1 MEDENAPL
9 WLVGSVLASA
19 AVLAWQYFDNV
30 PILTGTLV
38 LLLVGTL
45 ITFLSGRSARYVALV
60 VSVLFLFETAAMIAN
75 FSWPL
80 FGANGAPQYAF
91 AQTAPW
97 VTLDWI
103 RINYSVGVDGIS
115 LPFVLLTAILQIA
128 TVVYSFEEKKS
139 PAAWFGLVLLTCVGC
154 YGVFVSLDIFQ
165 FFLFWEAVLIPMFFM
180 IGYWGG
186 LRRRYAALKFFIYT
200 HVASV
205 VMLVSLFALAFYSHA
220 PSFDFTDIYGPA
232 RGLATVTQVFIFLG
246 LFFGFGVKFP
256 IVPFHTWLPDAH
268 VEAPTGGS
276 VLLAGLLLKLGGY
289 GLIRWGLELVPEGLL
304 HTSWLLYAVAF
315 ASIIWGAYLSLSQRD
330 LKRLVAYSSINHM
343 GIVLLA
349 IAVYSNLGVLAA
361 VLLMFAHGIV
371 SALLFMVAGSVHHTF
386 GSRDIVSVNGI
397 TPKTPVLSTMTM
409 VGSLASLGL
418 PALISF
424 PAEFTAFLATWDRI
438 GYWVLIPLSVLVVTA
453 AFYLWMMQRMLFGP
467 PRNVPESAHDLPPY
481 EAIAMGLLVAL
492 IVLYGILPAL
502 LTNIIIQSPTAY
514 GLP

>member
-1 MEDENAPL
+1 VELGILSIGLLTLLA
-9 WLVGSVLASA
+9 GTLASFA
-19 AVLAWQYFDNV
+19 
-30 PILTGTLV
+30 
-38 LLLVGTL
+38 
-45 ITFLSGRSARYVALV
+45 SGARARWVALGTAL
-60 VSVLFLFETAAMIAN
+60 LFLFEVAWMLSQ

-80 FGANGAPQYAF
+80 LTSQGVPQYTF
-91 AQTAPW
+91 PESAPW
-97 VTLDWI
+97 ITLPWLSI
-103 RINYSVGVDGIS
+103 HYAVGVDGIS
-115 LPFVLLTAILQIA
+115 LPFVLLTAILLLV
-128 TVVYSFEEKKS
+128 TVVYSFEETHR
-139 PAAWFGLVLLTCVGC
+139 PGPWFGLVLLTCLGC
-154 YGVFVSLDIFQ
+154 YGVFVSLDILQ
-165 FFLFWEAVLIPMFFM
+165 FFLFWEAVLVPMFFL
-180 IGYWGG
+180 IGFWGG
-186 LRRRYAALKFFIYT
+186 PRRHYAALKFFIYT

-220 PSFDFTDIYGPA
+220 PSFDFADLYGPA
-232 RGLATVTQVFIFLG
+232 RALATTSQVFVFLG

-289 GLIRWGLELVPEGLL
+289 GLIRWGLELVPQGLL
-304 HTSWLLYAVAF
+304 HLAPLLYVVAF
-315 ASIIWGAYLSLSQRD
+315 ASIIWGAILSLAQRD

-371 SALLFMVAGSVHHTF
+371 SALLFMVAGSVHHSF
-386 GSRDIVSVNGI
+386 GSRDLASIQGI
-397 TPKTPVLSTMTM
+397 TPKTPFLATVTM

-424 PAEFTAFLATWDRI
+424 PAEFLAFVATWDRL
-438 GYWVLIPLSVLVVTA
+438 GLWVAVPLGVLVVTA
-453 AFYLWMMQRMLFGP
+453 AFYVWMMQRLLFGP
-467 PRNVPESAHDLPPY
+467 TAHVPADARDVPPY

-492 IVLYGILPAL
+492 VVLYGVLPAL
-502 LTNIIIQSPTAY
+502 LTNVIVQSPLY

>member
-1 MEDENAPL
+1 MGPL
-9 WLVGSVLASA
+9 SVILITLLA
-19 AVLAWQYFDNV
+19 
-30 PILTGTLV
+30 GTL
-38 LLLVGTL
+38 L
-45 ITFLSGRSARYVALV
+45 TFASGKRAKYVALGT
-60 VSVLFLFETAAMIAN
+60 SLLFLFEVAYLLSA

-80 FGANGAPQYAF
+80 LNAQGVPLFAF
-91 AQTAPW
+91 QETAPW
-97 VTLDWI
+97 VSLSWLTI
-103 RINYSVGVDGIS
+103 HYSVGVDGIS
-115 LPFVLLTAILQIA
+115 LPFVLLTAILQVV
-128 TVVYSFEEKKS
+128 TVVYSFEERRR
-139 PAAWFGLVLLTCVGC
+139 PAAWFGLVLLTCLGC
-154 YGVFVSLDIFQ
+154 FGVFVSLDILQ
-165 FFLFWEAVLIPMFFM
+165 FFLFWEAVLIPMFFL

-186 LRRRYAALKFFIYT
+186 LNRRYAALKFFIYT

-205 VMLVSLFALAFYSHA
+205 VMLVSLFGLAFYSHA
-220 PSFDFTDIYGPA
+220 ASFDFSDLYGPA
-232 RGLATVTQVFIFLG
+232 QGLAVATQVFLFLG
-246 LFFGFGVKFP
+246 MFFGFGVKFP

-289 GLIRWGLELVPEGLL
+289 GLIRWGLELVPQGLE
-304 HTSWLLYAVAF
+304 HVAPLLYVVAF
-315 ASIIWGAYLSLSQRD
+315 ASIIWGAVLSLSQRD

-386 GSRDIVSVNGI
+386 GSRDIVTVNGI

-438 GYWVLIPLSVLVVTA
+438 GYWVMVPLAVLVVTA
-453 AFYLWMMQRMLFGP
+453 GFYLWMMQRLLFGP
-467 PRNVPESAHDLPPY
+467 PRNVPEDAHDLPPY
-481 EAIAMGLLVAL
+481 EAIAMGMLVAL
-492 IVLYGILPAL
+492 TVLYGILPGL
-502 LTNIIIQSPTAY
+502 LTNIIVHSPVY

>member
-1 MEDENAPL
+1 MLGPL
-9 WLVGSVLASA
+9 SLILITLVA
-19 AVLAWQYFDNV
+19 
-30 PILTGTLV
+30 GTLA
-38 LLLVGTL
+38 
-45 ITFLSGRSARYVALV
+45 TFFSGKSARYVALAT
-60 VSVLFLFETAAMIAN
+60 SVIFLFEVAYLLSA

-80 FGANGAPQYAF
+80 LSSSGTPTFAF
-91 AQTAPW
+91 AETAPW
-97 VTLDWI
+97 IQLPWLKID
-103 RINYSVGVDGIS
+103 YSVGVDGIS
-115 LPFVLLTAILQIA
+115 LPFVLLTAILQLV
-128 TVVYSFEEKKS
+128 TVVYSFEERKNPS
-139 PAAWFGLVLLTCVGC
+139 AWFGLVLLTCLGC
-154 YGVFVSLDIFQ
+154 FGVFVSLDILQ

-186 LRRRYAALKFFIYT
+186 IRRRYAALKFFIYT

-220 PSFDFTDIYGPA
+220 PSFDFSDLYGPA
-232 RGLATVTQVFIFLG
+232 NALAATTQVFLFLG
-246 LFFGFGVKFP
+246 MFFGFGVKFP

-289 GLIRWGLELVPEGLL
+289 GLIRWGLELLPTGLE
-304 HTSWLLYAVAF
+304 HVAPLLYVIAF
-315 ASIIWGAYLSLSQRD
+315 ASIIWGAFLSLSQRD
-330 LKRLVAYSSINHM
+330 LKRMVAYSSINHM

-397 TPKTPVLSTMTM
+397 TPRTPVLSTMTM

-438 GYWVLIPLSVLVVTA
+438 GYWVFVPLAVLVVTA
-453 AFYLWMMQRMLFGP
+453 AFYLWMMQRLLFGP
-467 PRNVPESAHDLPPY
+467 MKNVPAEAHDLPPY
-481 EAIAMGLLVAL
+481 EAIAMGMLVAL
-492 IVLYGILPAL
+492 TVLYGILPGL
-502 LTNIIIQSPTAY
+502 LTNIIVHSPIY

>member
-1 MEDENAPL
+1 MVMIGILSFAL
-9 WLVGSVLASA
+9 ITLVA
-19 AVLAWQYFDNV
+19 
-30 PILTGTLV
+30 GTLA
-38 LLLVGTL
+38 
-45 ITFLSGRSARYVALV
+45 TFVAGRYARYVALG
-60 VSVLFLFETAAMIAN
+60 VSLLFLFEVVYMLQA

-91 AQTAPW
+91 YETAPW
-97 VTLDWI
+97 VSLSWLK
-103 RINYSVGVDGIS
+103 INYAVGVDGVS

-128 TVVYSFEEKKS
+128 TVVYTFEEKKN
-139 PAAWFGLVLLTCVGC
+139 PAAWFGLLLLTCLGSF
-154 YGVFVSLDIFQ
+154 GVFVSLDILQ

-186 LRRRYAALKFFIYT
+186 VRRRYAALKFFIYT

-220 PSFDFTDIYGPA
+220 PSFDFVDLYAPA
-232 RGLATVTQVFIFLG
+232 RSLATVTQVFIFLG

-289 GLIRWGLELVPEGLL
+289 GLIRWGLELQPQGLEHL
-304 HTSWLLYAVAF
+304 SPLLYAIAF
-315 ASIIWGAYLSLSQRD
+315 ASIIWGAFLSLSQRD

-349 IAVYSNLGVLAA
+349 IAVYSNLGILAA

-386 GSRDIVSVNGI
+386 GSRDIVTVNGI

-409 VGSLASLGL
+409 VGALASLGL

-438 GYWVLIPLSVLVVTA
+438 GYWVLVPLIMLVVTA
-453 AFYLWMMQRMLFGP
+453 GFYLWMMQRMLFGP
-467 PRNVPESAHDLPPY
+467 MRGVPEDAHDLPPY

-492 IVLYGILPAL
+492 IVLYGILPSL